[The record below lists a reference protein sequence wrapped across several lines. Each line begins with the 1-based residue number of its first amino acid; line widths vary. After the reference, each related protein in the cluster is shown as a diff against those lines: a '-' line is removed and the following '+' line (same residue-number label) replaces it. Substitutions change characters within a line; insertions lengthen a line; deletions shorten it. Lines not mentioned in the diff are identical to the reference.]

1 MNVQFP
7 RLLRPLWGKVTW
19 RKDPSKKVI
28 YLTFDDGPVPEVTPL
43 VLNILEEY
51 KIKATFFC
59 VGNNVQSYPE
69 TFAQVL
75 VSGHEVGNHT
85 YNHLKGFSIPDQ
97 EYYDNI
103 DKAAGVIDSKLFR
116 PPYGRITRS
125 QINELKTKYKI
136 IMWDVITHDYNKNIS
151 PETIMRTIKR
161 FSRNG
166 SIVVFHDSIKAKEN
180 VLAVLPLAIEYWK
193 NKGYT
198 FGILD

>member
-7 RLLRPLWGKVTW
+7 RLLRPLWGKVVW

-43 VLNILEEY
+43 VLDLLDEH

-59 VGNNVQSYPE
+59 VGENVQKHPD

-75 VSGHEVGNHT
+75 SRGHKVGNHT
-85 YNHLKGFSIPDQ
+85 FNHLKGFSVTDE
-97 EYYDNI
+97 EYYSNI
-103 DKAAGVIDSKLFR
+103 DKAAELIDSKLFR
-116 PPYGRITRS
+116 PPYGRVTGK
-125 QINELKTKYKI
+125 QIKKLRDRYTI
-136 IMWDVITHDYNKNIS
+136 IMWDVITHDYNKNLS

-161 FSRNG
+161 YSRNG
-166 SIVVFHDSIKAKEN
+166 SLVVFHDSIKANDN

-193 NKGYT
+193 SKGYT
-198 FGILD
+198 FGVLN

>member
-7 RLLRPLWGKVTW
+7 RLLRPLWGKVVW

-43 VLNILEEY
+43 VLDLLDEHN
-51 KIKATFFC
+51 IKATFFC
-59 VGNNVQSYPE
+59 VGENVQKHPD
-69 TFAQVL
+69 TFAQVM
-75 VSGHEVGNHT
+75 SRGHKVGNHT
-85 YNHLKGFSIPDQ
+85 FNHLKGFSVKDE

-103 DKAAGVIDSKLFR
+103 DKAAELINSKLFR
-116 PPYGRITRS
+116 PPYGRITGKQMKKLRDRY
-125 QINELKTKYKI
+125 TI
-136 IMWDVITHDYNKNIS
+136 IMWDVITHDYNKSLS

-161 FSRNG
+161 YSRNG
-166 SIVVFHDSIKAKEN
+166 SLVVFHDSIKANDN

-193 NKGYT
+193 SKGYT

>member
-7 RLLRPLWGKVTW
+7 RLLRPLWGKVMW

-28 YLTFDDGPVPEVTPL
+28 YLTFDDGPVPEVTPQ
-43 VLNILEEY
+43 VLDLLDEY

-59 VGNNVQSYPE
+59 VGENVQKYPE

-75 VSGHEVGNHT
+75 NRGHKVGNHT
-85 YNHLKGFSIPDQ
+85 FNHLKGFSVTDE

-103 DKAAGVIDSKLFR
+103 DKAAGLIDSKLFR
-116 PPYGRITRS
+116 PPYGRITRR
-125 QINELKTKYKI
+125 QINELKSKYKI
-136 IMWDVITHDYNKNIS
+136 IMWDVITHDYNKNLS

-161 FSRNG
+161 YSRNG
-166 SIVVFHDSIKAKEN
+166 SLVVFHDSIKANDN

-193 NKGYT
+193 SKGYN
-198 FGILD
+198 FGVLD